1 MAYFVKIDADGYVID
16 CISISNTDAPDPAPE
31 HSEPI
36 GQAFIAA
43 LAAND
48 SRLEGTWIQTSFNG
62 TFRKQYGNGPGYR
75 YDADA
80 DVFVTPQPFP
90 SWTLDANHDWQPP
103 TPMPLDGK
111 RYVWDEATLSWVE
124 VTA

>member
-16 CISISNTDAPDPAPE
+16 GISVSNDDAPDPAPQ

-36 GQAFIAA
+36 GQAFIAR
-43 LAAND
+43 LAEGD
-48 SRLEGTWIQTSFNG
+48 PRLEGTWVQTSFNG
-62 TFRKQYGNGPGYR
+62 TFRRRYANGAGFR

-80 DVFVTPQPFP
+80 DVFVAPQPFP

-103 TPMPLDGK
+103 TPYPTDGNLY
-111 RYVWDEATLSWVE
+111 RWDEDTLSWVSA
-124 VTA
+124 T